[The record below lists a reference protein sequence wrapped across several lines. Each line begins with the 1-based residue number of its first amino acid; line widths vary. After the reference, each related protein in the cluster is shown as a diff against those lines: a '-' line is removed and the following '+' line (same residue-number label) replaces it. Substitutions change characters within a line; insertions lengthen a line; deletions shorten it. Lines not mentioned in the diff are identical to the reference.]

1 MYLEEKLRGIRLAL
15 EEGRGE
21 LTDTEVKV
29 MRMTFE
35 EEVLNLESLRA
46 AHPDEVGRELVE
58 QARRITELLRGFEDD
73 QSELTGAA

>member
-1 MYLEEKLRGIRLAL
+1 
-15 EEGRGE
+15 
-21 LTDTEVKV
+21 
-29 MRMTFE
+29 MTFE